1 MPVNTGLAQL
11 SVDLLSVVILIYTIA
26 MFLYALEYAFGRKG
40 RIATSAAAAAAPVL
54 VGAGGPEQA
63 AAGAAAAR
71 AGVVAAGST
80 AAGGLAGPAGAT
92 SVGRPVPPQRLPDDP
107 AGPPPD
113 GDRPSR
119 MAFVGR
125 AAVALTVVGLAVHVA
140 VLVTRGMSVH
150 RVPWG
155 NMYEFALAVSLVAV
169 AGYLILLTRAPVRY
183 LGGFVMVPVVLLL
196 GLAGTVLYTKAAP
209 LVPALNSYWIK
220 IHVTAAV
227 TASGVFLIGF
237 VLSVLYLIR
246 DRYERR
252 VGAGHGVR
260 FPITLGVRLPAAEAL
275 ERVSFRTI
283 AFAFPIWTFAI
294 MAGAIWAEAAWGR
307 YWGWDPKETWSFIA
321 WVIYA
326 AYLHARAT
334 AGWRGRRASYIAVL
348 GWAAMMF
355 NLFAVNT
362 VIAGLHSYAGLN

>member
-1 MPVNTGLAQL
+1 
-11 SVDLLSVVILIYTIA
+11 
-26 MFLYALEYAFGRKG
+26 
-40 RIATSAAAAAAPVL
+40 
-54 VGAGGPEQA
+54 
-63 AAGAAAAR
+63 
-71 AGVVAAGST
+71 
-80 AAGGLAGPAGAT
+80 
-92 SVGRPVPPQRLPDDP
+92 
-107 AGPPPD
+107 
-113 GDRPSR
+113 
-119 MAFVGR
+119 
-125 AAVALTVVGLAVHVA
+125 

-237 VLSVLYLIR
+237 VLSTLYLIR

-252 VGAGHGVR
+252 VAAGHGVR